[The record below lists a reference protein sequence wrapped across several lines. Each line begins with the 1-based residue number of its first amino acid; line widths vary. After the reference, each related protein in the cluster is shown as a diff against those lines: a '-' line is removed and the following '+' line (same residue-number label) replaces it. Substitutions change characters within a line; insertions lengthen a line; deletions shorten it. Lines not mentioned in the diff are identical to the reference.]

1 VLGRDEI
8 GMRFFSMSYTDW
20 QPESPGDGTTLVLPG
35 LLVCLFILTVPT
47 KAQEPVR
54 TASSVGP
61 SELFNRVIANQKK
74 SELLLDQYERTLR
87 VEKRK
92 SAGLA
97 DPPEA
102 KFWRLFPT
110 GTGVDK
116 LALSADGEPL
126 TTQGYRNELER
137 LEKYLAW
144 IAQDG
149 SAQKDAYAKAER
161 KRKER
166 YDLIEMTHHAFLFT
180 FEGKEMRG
188 DRTLLRYT
196 LAPNPDFKPTTRN
209 AILFTKVRGTLWIDE
224 QSSEL
229 AKIEGDVTEDVSLAL
244 FLAKIYKGSHFM
256 QERYEIAPG
265 VWEPTFEQF
274 DFDGRKFL
282 MTFSI
287 HERSF
292 YSGYKR
298 VGPPKEAAEVVR
310 AELDKLRSEQAPQ

>member
-1 VLGRDEI
+1 
-8 GMRFFSMSYTDW
+8 MRFFPMSYTDW
-20 QPESPGDGTTLVLPG
+20 RRVPLGNGRSPSLPG
-35 LLVCLFILTVPT
+35 LLVCLCLLTAPS
-47 KAQEPVR
+47 KAQEPFT
-54 TASSVGP
+54 TATSTGP
-61 SELFNRVIANQKK
+61 SDLFDHVIANQKK
-74 SELLLDQYERTLR
+74 SELLLDQYERKLR

-92 SAGLA
+92 TGGES
-97 DPPEA
+97 DPSEA

-126 TTQGYRNELER
+126 TMQSYRNELER

-180 FEGKEMRG
+180 FVGKEMRG

-310 AELDKLRSEQAPQ
+310 AELGKLRSEQAPR